1 MKTIAS
7 AATDQKIL
15 LWDARSGAA
24 RSTLSGHKAKIIG
37 VAYSGDGKLLASVD
51 EVGTMI
57 VWNVLIGKQR
67 KTIRVVDKD
76 YRGEVVS
83 QRTNCMAFTADGKM
97 IAAGVE
103 DKSVRIWDVDQ
114 GRMLLK
120 FDNVEAN
127 GVAFSPDGSK
137 IAAASHD
144 NIVNVFRT
152 ASANDPQLFTGHDR
166 SVRSVDF
173 MPDGATVV
181 TGSFDR
187 SVRLW
192 AIAAN

>member
-1 MKTIAS
+1 M
-7 AATDQKIL
+7 
-15 LWDARSGAA
+15 
-24 RSTLSGHKAKIIG
+24 
-37 VAYSGDGKLLASVD
+37 
-51 EVGTMI
+51 
-57 VWNVLIGKQR
+57 
-67 KTIRVVDKD
+67 VDKD

-144 NIVNVFRT
+144 NIVKVFRT
-152 ASANDPQLFTGHDR
+152 ASPNDPQLFTGHDQFGPLCGLHARRRHRRNRQFR
-166 SVRSVDF
+166 SLRTAL
-173 MPDGATVV
+173 G
-181 TGSFDR
+181 DR
-187 SVRLW
+187 GQLRKL
-192 AIAAN
+192 